1 MFFQVVTFIQK
12 RNQRELSLGLSFIV
26 SLAKKTTFFHS
37 FLQKLIISNTV
48 SSTVIGALAALF
60 FTTRSVHL

>member
-26 SLAKKTTFFHS
+26 SLTKKTTFFHS
-37 FLQKLIISNTV
+37 FLQKLIIRNTV

-60 FTTRSVHL
+60 STTRSEHL